1 MNQPGITIV
10 PLSIRFIY
18 EEITM
23 NKLLAALIAG
33 AFAFTSAAVVA
44 QTKDA
49 PKAEAKKD
57 APKADAKK
65 DAPKAD
71 AKKDAPKAD
80 AKKDAKK

>member
-1 MNQPGITIV
+1 MNQPGITFV

-44 QTKDA
+44 Q
-49 PKAEAKKD
+49 PKD

-65 DAPKAD
+65 ADAKKGD

-80 AKKDAKK
+80 MKKDDMKKDAKK

>member
-1 MNQPGITIV
+1 MNQPGITFV

-23 NKLLAALIAG
+23 NKLLAAIIAG

-44 QTKDA
+44 Q
-49 PKAEAKKD
+49 PKD

-65 DAPKAD
+65 DGKADAKKAD